1 MGDGGGTGEKT
12 KATERLTTR
21 RERCSSSSHASKRR
35 RSTRGNAMADRFFPN
50 DFPDFVAEAEA
61 PGGDG
66 DRPAGLR
73 GLLSLPYARLSD
85 RFLRAARRLKDKA
98 RRPATRSLSPV
109 SCRAPASCS
118 TDCSVPLLPHPHW
131 LQVVEETWVK
141 AGRQVTDYT
150 LYTGA
155 LGTALLLFKSFRVTG
170 DRGDLALAADI
181 VRACDDASRGLP

>member
-1 MGDGGGTGEKT
+1 MGNGGGTDEKKT
-12 KATERLTTR
+12 KGTEGRVAS
-21 RERCSSSSHASKRR
+21 REPSTSSHASKRR
-35 RSTRGNAMADRFFPN
+35 RSLQSEGMADRFFPN
-50 DFPDFVAEAEA
+50 DFPDFVAEA

-66 DRPAGLR
+66 DRHAGLR
-73 GLLSLPYARLSD
+73 GLLSLPYATLSD

-98 RRPATRSLSPV
+98 RTTTPRNSLPFWFPAARPPAARLIARVSP
-109 SCRAPASCS
+109 
-118 TDCSVPLLPHPHW
+118 LW

-155 LGTALLLFKSFRVTG
+155 LGTAFLLFKSFQVTG